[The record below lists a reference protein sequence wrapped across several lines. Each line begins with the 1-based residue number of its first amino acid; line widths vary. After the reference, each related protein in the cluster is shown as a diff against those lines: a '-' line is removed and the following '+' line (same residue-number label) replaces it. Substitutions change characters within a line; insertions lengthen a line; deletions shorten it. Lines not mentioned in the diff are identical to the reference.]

1 MKIYF
6 GGDGKMRAVAE
17 SEDDVRELLA
27 MKDRKPVE
35 KPIKKIR
42 GKYKVTTE
50 CPACG
55 KKVKKAGLTLHTLKK
70 HPVVNLE
77 QHPVSGLV

>member
-35 KPIKKIR
+35 K
-42 GKYKVTTE
+42 E
-50 CPACG
+50 EDSS
-55 KKVKKAGLTLHTLKK
+55 
-70 HPVVNLE
+70 E
-77 QHPVSGLV
+77 QGA